1 MGKGV
6 STFGADIVRRVR
18 EDAASWLAF
27 AALLAWM
34 FGLYWSNVL
43 LAQLSL
49 GATDLL
55 QMRALWLAAEAVT
68 LATMVLGAARIEAR
82 GVPWA
87 LGAGASLFAGTV
99 LVLFGPAIVPSD
111 ALRLGGVVLTGM
123 GSAALLLLLGI
134 SFARKGAK
142 ALLIDVALALVAA
155 SLLDGCLLL
164 APPVA
169 QQLALAL
176 LPAVAAALFVLA
188 ARAGAARTHP
198 AMPGATGMA
207 GTPGAAGGFSTV
219 RIVALPAVV
228 GLAYGLMQRLTEGAF
243 AVDDGSGNLVTIVA
257 FALSAVMIALA
268 ALFLDSRK
276 LIKVVCFAAIPLIG
290 IAFVMLPLFSGGRE
304 AVQGVCI
311 VGFNS
316 FYFMVWALWAG
327 EREGSALPKRF
338 ALGLLV
344 LVAAESLG
352 SLLGVFVVRAV
363 EGSGATLAVVSF
375 VVVYL
380 LLMAGILSFDRSM
393 RALQGPAAAG
403 SGACDAGAVKVGVP
417 ETPAAA
423 RFDALGDMERW
434 AARYGLSA
442 RECEVFEMLARGRNR
457 AYISKELVVSDNT
470 TRTHMKNVYRKLGV
484 HSQQELIDLV
494 DGKPR

>member
-68 LATMVLGAARIEAR
+68 LAAMVLGAARIEAR

-142 ALLIDVALALVAA
+142 ALRIDVALALVAA

-188 ARAGAARTHP
+188 ARGGAARTHP
-198 AMPGATGMA
+198 AMPGATSMA
-207 GTPGAAGGFSTV
+207 GTPGAEGGFSTV

-268 ALFLDSRK
+268 ALFLDSRT

-344 LVAAESLG
+344 LVAA
-352 SLLGVFVVRAV
+352 V
-363 EGSGATLAVVSF
+363 EGSGATLAVVSL

-403 SGACDAGAVKVGVP
+403 SGAHDAGAVKVGVP
-417 ETPAAA
+417 ETSAAA
-423 RFDALGDMERW
+423 RFDALGDRERW

-457 AYISKELVVSDNT
+457 AYISKALVVSDNT